1 MTASENAIALTR
13 AAAFAADARQAT
25 EQIGLDVSETLPYAD
40 VFLVAS
46 GRNERMVLSIA
57 EEIEDK
63 LREDFGVKS
72 LRKEGTELGRWV
84 LLDFG
89 DLVVHV
95 FHEEERE
102 YYSLER
108 LWRDAPVVP
117 LGLADAD
124 APAAAADAAD
134 GTEDEPDA
142 DQAPE

>member
-1 MTASENAIALTR
+1 MTATERAIELTQV
-13 AAAFAADARQAT
+13 AAKAADERQAT
-25 EQIGLDVSETLPYAD
+25 NLVGLDVSETLPYAD
-40 VFLVAS
+40 VFLIAS

-63 LREDFGVKS
+63 LREGYDLKA
-72 LRKEGTELGRWV
+72 LRREGTDLGRWV

-102 YYSLER
+102 YYNLER

-117 LGLADAD
+117 LGLDEAAAGDS
-124 APAAAADAAD
+124 APA
-134 GTEDEPDA
+134 TE
-142 DQAPE
+142 

>member
-1 MTASENAIALTR
+1 MTATEHAIELTR
-13 AAAFAADARQAT
+13 AAARAADERQAT
-25 EQIGLDVSETLPYAD
+25 DQIGLDVSETLPYAD
-40 VFLVAS
+40 VFLIAS

-63 LREDFGVKS
+63 LREGYDLKA
-72 LRKEGTELGRWV
+72 LRREGTDLGRWV

-117 LGLADAD
+117 LELA
-124 APAAAADAAD
+124 
-134 GTEDEPDA
+134 TEAQD
-142 DQAPE
+142 